1 MTMNKSP
8 ELTPYQRFIE
18 NLMHA
23 FIILVLA
30 GICLKVL
37 FF

>member
-1 MTMNKSP
+1 MNDTP
-8 ELTPYQRFIE
+8 ELTPYQKMIE
-18 NLMHA
+18 YLMHA
-23 FIILVLA
+23 FIIVVLA

>member
-1 MTMNKSP
+1 MKNAP

-18 NLMHA
+18 TMMHL
-23 FIILVLA
+23 FILLVLA